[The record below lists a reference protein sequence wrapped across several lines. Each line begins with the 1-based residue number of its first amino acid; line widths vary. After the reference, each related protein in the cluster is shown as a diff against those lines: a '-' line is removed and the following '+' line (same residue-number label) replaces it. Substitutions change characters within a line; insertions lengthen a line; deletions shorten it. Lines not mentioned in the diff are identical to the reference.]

1 MWLRVVVLPE
11 RQKLCLYP
19 LQASAEPCR
28 TSAIGT
34 LSLSFVLSYKEIG
47 QEAKNQE
54 LGRRRSFREKM
65 FLLDW
70 KLCTLSAELL

>member
-1 MWLRVVVLPE
+1 MAEGGCAAE
-11 RQKLCLYP
+11 RQELFLDP

-28 TSAIGT
+28 TPTIGT

-47 QEAKNQE
+47 QEGKNQE
-54 LGRRRSFREKM
+54 LGRKRRCFSEKV

-70 KLCTLSAELL
+70 K

>member
-1 MWLRVVVLPE
+1 MLPE
-11 RQKLCLYP
+11 KRELCLDP

-28 TSAIGT
+28 TSAIGS
-34 LSLSFVLSYKEIG
+34 LCLSFVLSYKEIG

-54 LGRRRSFREKM
+54 LGRRMRSFSEKV

-70 KLCTLSAELL
+70 KLCTQC